1 MSLRFGVWLLSI
13 MNILIANNRYFIS
26 GGPERY
32 LFGIKE
38 RLEKCGHR
46 VIVFSNR
53 YAQNCPSPYQDYF
66 MPSPVQENAVYFRE
80 FRLTPWKSL
89 ELLGRASYS
98 FEAKRRVERLIQV
111 EKPDIAYLL
120 AIANYI
126 SPSVIDVFRKYQIP
140 VVMRLSDYNLVC
152 PAYNLF
158 RDGQVCQECLTVG
171 LWRAIQHRCLQ
182 GSRLVSLARVVSMSL
197 HRIVRLYD
205 KVDLYIAPSKH
216 LLKVMQQAGIPSHK
230 LVHLPSF
237 VEIPENTLD
246 TRSENMILYVGRL
259 SPGKGVEILIR
270 AFGKLKHSYPHARL
284 VIAGEITPE
293 GERLQALVNQYQIEG
308 INFVGYASKEMLA
321 QLYQAASFSVVPSLW
336 FDNTPMSVYESQSY
350 ARAVIASRIGSLPEQ
365 VIDGVNGL
373 LFDPGDPEDL
383 KEKMAILLDDPLKSQ
398 AMGQYARERL
408 AAELSP
414 ERHLEQLTSL
424 FQTLV
429 NGSPARYR

>member
-1 MSLRFGVWLLSI
+1 ML
-13 MNILIANNRYFIS
+13 NILIANNRYFVS

-32 LFGIKE
+32 LFGIRE
-38 RLEKCGHR
+38 RLEAGGHR

-53 YAQNCPSPYQDYF
+53 YAQNLPSPYQDYF

-89 ELLGRASYS
+89 GLLGRASYS
-98 FEAKRRVERLIQV
+98 FEAKRRVERLIQA

-126 SPSVIDVFRKYQIP
+126 SPSVIDVFRKYHIP

-158 RDGQVCQECLTVG
+158 RDGQVCQECLTDG
-171 LWRAIQHRCLQ
+171 LWRAVQHRCLQ
-182 GSRLVSLARVVSMSL
+182 GSHLVSLARVLSMSL
-197 HRIVRLYD
+197 HRIIRIYD
-205 KVDLYIAPSKH
+205 KVDLYVAPSKH
-216 LLKVMQQAGIPSHK
+216 LLQVMLKAGIPTNK

-237 VEIPENTLD
+237 AEIPQIKSEKP
-246 TRSENMILYVGRL
+246 SENKILYVGRL
-259 SPGKGVEILIR
+259 TPGKGVEILIR
-270 AFGKLKHSYPHARL
+270 AFGKLKHSHPHASL
-284 VIAGEITPE
+284 VIAGEINPE
-293 GERLQALVNQYQIEG
+293 GERLQALVHELEIDGIE
-308 INFVGYASKEMLA
+308 FPGYASKEMLA
-321 QLYQAASFSVVPSLW
+321 RLYQAASFSVVPSLW

-350 ARAVIASRIGSLPEQ
+350 ARAVVASRIGSLPEQ
-365 VIDGVNGL
+365 VTDGVNGL
-373 LFDPGDPEDL
+373 LFNPGDAEDL

-398 AMGQYARERL
+398 AMGKYARERL
-408 AAELSP
+408 AAEFSP

-429 NGSPARYR
+429 NGSPARYK